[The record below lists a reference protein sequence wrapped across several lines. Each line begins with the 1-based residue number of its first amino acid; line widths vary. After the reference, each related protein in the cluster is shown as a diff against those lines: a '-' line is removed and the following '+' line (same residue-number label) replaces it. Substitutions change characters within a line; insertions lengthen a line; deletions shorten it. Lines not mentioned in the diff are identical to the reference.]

1 MSIPLNDPGLNK
13 AMINRRALLIGIGAG
28 LSVGSA
34 GGLVEA
40 AAPGSWVLYVAAADC
55 RVCRGWEVDHKA
67 AFVQGLQ
74 RHGIGFRQITVTS
87 LRNVRDDAAWTP
99 ELAWIRDNYPN
110 MRGTPWFFL
119 ISGRAVE
126 AAANSTDLW
135 RMKFAPLAA

>member
-1 MSIPLNDPGLNK
+1 MSMPPERPGIK
-13 AMINRRALLIGIGAG
+13 QSDDKSASAVNRHRRRSVCRFGWRIGR
-28 LSVGSA
+28 S
-34 GGLVEA
+34 GGTGKL
-40 AAPGSWVLYVAAADC
+40 VLYVAAADC

-119 ISGRAVE
+119 V
-126 AAANSTDLW
+126 
-135 RMKFAPLAA
+135 

>member
-1 MSIPLNDPGLNK
+1 M
-13 AMINRRALLIGIGAG
+13 ANRRELLLGLGAALL
-28 LSVGSA
+28 A
-34 GGLVEA
+34 GGTGRLVEA

-55 RVCRGWEVDHKA
+55 RVCRGWEVDHQA
-67 AFVQGLQ
+67 AFVQGLR

-99 ELAWIRDNYPN
+99 DLAWIRDSNPN

-119 ISGRAVE
+119 VSGRTIE
-126 AAANSTDLW
+126 TAANSTDLW